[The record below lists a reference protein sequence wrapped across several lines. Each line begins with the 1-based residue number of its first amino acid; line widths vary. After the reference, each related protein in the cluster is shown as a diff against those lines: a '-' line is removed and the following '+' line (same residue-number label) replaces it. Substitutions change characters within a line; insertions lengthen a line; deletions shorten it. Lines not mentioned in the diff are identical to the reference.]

1 METSATF
8 ATPDSALAGHVALT
22 LLHAKLRPG
31 TAARIVRSV
40 PNPDAILGRGTD
52 ALQTLRPLTTGEL
65 EALSTFAD
73 WKRVDAELAR
83 TRALGAWPLPL
94 GDPRYPA
101 MLAAIA
107 DPPPLLYVRGTLVD
121 ADRLAIAIVGSR
133 HASRYGLTA
142 ARAFAKHLGRA
153 GVTVVSGLAHGVDQ
167 AAHEG
172 ALEAEGRTLAVLGC
186 GLDVDYPSRSAPLR
200 GRIAAH
206 GAVLSEFPFGTEP
219 LKQNFPVR
227 NRIVSALSVGVLVI
241 EAARQSGS
249 LITARAALDQG
260 RDVFALPGPVDQ
272 PGHAGTLD
280 LLRQGARPVGS
291 PQHLIED
298 LNLDLGSAAPLA
310 ASAET
315 LLGPRRLSTRETA
328 ARQVLAAIALTPVTF
343 DALLARTQLDPT
355 ALAAVLLDLE
365 LDGLVERASD
375 GSYVAHDPF
384 SRG

>member
-1 METSATF
+1 METSVRF
-8 ATPDSALAGHVALT
+8 ETPNTTLAGHVALT

-31 TAARIVRSV
+31 TAARVVRTCSNLHV
-40 PNPDAILGRGTD
+40 VLGHGTD
-52 ALQTLRPLTTGEL
+52 ALQALRPLTTGEI

-73 WKRVDAELAR
+73 WERVDAELAR
-83 TRALGAWPLPL
+83 MRALGAWPLPL
-94 GDPRYPA
+94 GDPCYPP

-107 DPPPLLYVRGTLVD
+107 DPPPLLYVRGTLAD
-121 ADRLAIAIVGSR
+121 TDRLAIAIVGSR

-142 ARAFAKHLGRA
+142 ARAFAKQLGRA
-153 GVTVVSGLAHGVDQ
+153 GVTIVSGLAHGVDQ

-200 GRIAAH
+200 DRIAAR

-227 NRIVSALSVGVLVI
+227 NRVVSALSVGVLVI

-298 LNLDLGSAAPLA
+298 LNLDLGSS
-310 ASAET
+310 ASPQAGADAV
-315 LLGPRRLSTRETA
+315 LGPRRLSTRETA

-343 DALLARTQLDPT
+343 DALLTRTQLDPT

-375 GSYVAHDPF
+375 GTYGAHDPF

>member
-1 METSATF
+1 MESTRPFDGERA
-8 ATPDSALAGHVALT
+8 AVAGHVALA
-22 LLHAKLRPG
+22 LLHARLRPG
-31 TAARIVRSV
+31 TAARIARAF
-40 PNPDAILGRGTD
+40 PDPRAVLGGGPEP
-52 ALQTLRPLTTGEL
+52 LQTLRPLTNGEI

-73 WKRVDAELAR
+73 WKRVDAECAR
-83 TRALGAWPLPL
+83 VAALGAWLLPL

-107 DPPPLLYVRGTLVD
+107 DPPALLYVRGTL
-121 ADRLAIAIVGSR
+121 ADEDQVSVAIVGSR

-142 ARAFAKHLGRA
+142 ARGFAKHLGRA
-153 GVTVVSGLAHGVDQ
+153 RVTIVSGLAHGIDQ

-200 GRIAAH
+200 DRIAAR
-206 GAVLSEFPFGTEP
+206 GAVLTEFPLGTEP

-227 NRIVSALSVGVLVI
+227 NRIVSALSLGVLVI

-272 PGHAGTLD
+272 ACHAGTLD

-298 LNLDLGSAAPLA
+298 LNLDLGALA
-310 ASAET
+310 SVPVAGDSP
-315 LLGPRRLSTRETA
+315 LGPRRLSTRETA

-365 LDGLVERASD
+365 LDGLVERAGD
-375 GSYVAHDPF
+375 GTYGAQDPF
-384 SRG
+384 RR